1 MKDEIVD
8 QVVNKYYMRSVVGIK
23 KYSTTLEGNN
33 TDDFLEHALE
43 EAMDF
48 TLYIMK
54 IKSILKAKGYSRLE
68 DIPDLK

>member
-1 MKDEIVD
+1 MKDEIVE